1 MGLSQDNIN
10 EILRDIY
17 DFVKNNKYLDSYN
30 CRVLINELEK
40 TLLSEYDIEIN
51 KLNEYFDRFKE
62 SSSNIRYYL
71 GDFLKNLSKDK
82 PYHEKYIKDS
92 KKLFFESVFAT
103 DVISSTDYIFKI
115 AGRLNDLG
123 VLNSKDLLNL
133 GKFCMKNCK

>member
-17 DFVKNNKYLDSYN
+17 DFVKNNKSLDSYN
-30 CRVLINELEK
+30 SRVLINELEK

-51 KLNEYFDRFKE
+51 KLNEYFDKFKE

-71 GDFLKNLSKDK
+71 GDFLENLSKDK

-92 KKLFFESVFAT
+92 KKLFFESVFVT

-123 VLNSKDLLNL
+123 VLNNKDLLNL